1 MRLHHLTVTAFG
13 PFADTVEV
21 DFDAVGLAG
30 LFLIQGPTGAGKTS
44 LLDAICFALYAGVP
58 GARPGGRALR
68 SDHAARDAVPSVMLD
83 FTTGTRRFRV
93 TRSPEFMRPKKR
105 GDGETRTQAT
115 VVLEEHLGGRWIP
128 RSTRADEV
136 GEIIT
141 EVLGMGLEQFSKVVL
156 LPQGEFAAFLRATAD
171 ERRALLER
179 LFDISTYTG
188 VEAWLVEQRRVRAAR
203 VAESRAVLTTDLARL
218 EDVLAEVAPEV
229 LETAP
234 AWAALP
240 LDALPGALADLRL
253 RLDAQASAALA
264 ALDAAESARG
274 SAEQA
279 RSEAESV
286 ADRQRRGQTARA
298 ELGRLDGAARAHRD
312 QTDRLEGATRA
323 DAVAGDLRALA
334 RLCSRG
340 ELVAAELRS
349 ARAQLGPLEV
359 ADGDVAS
366 VEGWVRS
373 LTEHGAHL
381 AEAARA
387 ARGLGQARRRSAD
400 LVGQVDAARAT
411 RQRQLRLCTEQQ
423 DRRAEALAALVT
435 AQAAQGDVEAAQRE
449 VARLRELDR
458 LSSELDRAR
467 TEAQRIAGLVLGAR
481 DREQDARETYQRLQ
495 QARLDGMAGELARTL
510 VDGEACAVCGSPDH
524 PLPASGGE
532 MVSGEDVTDAEHR
545 WQQSRSETMAHV
557 AVLVAQ
563 EQVVTTRTGDLALT
577 RADSATRARGCEPS
591 VAPPD
596 EPSVAPPDE
605 PSVAP
610 HDEPSV
616 DGAQD
621 TNTSLDAP
629 RLAQA
634 LTQAVA
640 RRDDAQTR
648 AARLTAAS
656 AAAEHAGREYE
667 RQEAE
672 ISAVNLQIATEE
684 ATLAESRA
692 HEVKLGEELAELM
705 AAHASSCPC
714 ALGPAHGAPTSR
726 QDGRRPVAGDDTAWV
741 DGQLARLGET
751 QSGHAGVLRQAQEL
765 LTLLT
770 AQAELADELAMTQ
783 SMVRETLSANGFE
796 NAEAASAATLP
807 ADAIRELRRQVKSVE
822 DRRAAVAATLVDP
835 QIVAAL
841 TDPPVDLGLY
851 EEAAVEAR
859 SRLRATQQAQTRAET
874 TARTFG
880 QLAMVLSE
888 RVRTLGPAVTE
899 AEQLADL
906 ADTVAGLGG
915 NNTLRMRLS
924 SFVLAARL
932 EKVAVLANERLAIM
946 GEGRYQLQHSDS
958 LASGG
963 RRSGLGL
970 VVRDLWTGQARDTS
984 SLSGGE
990 SFMASLALA
999 LGLADAVREEAG
1011 GFDLQTLF
1019 IDEGFGTLDDES
1031 LEQVLSV
1038 LDGLRDGGR
1047 AVGVVSHVSDL
1058 RARIPMQICV
1068 SKRAT
1073 GSSVRLLGVGS
1084 PAA

>member
-1 MRLHHLTVTAFG
+1 MRLHHLAVTAFG

-387 ARGLGQARRRSAD
+387 ARGLGLARRRSAD

-495 QARLDGMAGELARTL
+495 QVRLDGMAGELARTL
-510 VDGEACAVCGSPDH
+510 VDGEACAVCGSRDH

-545 WQQSRSETMAHV
+545 WQQGRSETMAHV

-577 RADSATRARGCEPS
+577 RADSVTRARGCEPS
-591 VAPPD
+591 VAPHD
-596 EPSVAPPDE
+596 EPSVAPP
-605 PSVAP
+605 
-610 HDEPSV
+610 DEPSV

-629 RLAQA
+629 RLTQA

-648 AARLTAAS
+648 AALLTAAS

-667 RQEAE
+667 RLEAE
-672 ISAVNLQIATEE
+672 VSAVNLQIATEE

-741 DGQLARLGET
+741 DRQLARLGET
-751 QSGHAGVLRQAQEL
+751 QSGHAGVLRRAQEL

-783 SMVRETLSANGFE
+783 SMVRDTLSANGFE
-796 NAEAASAATLP
+796 NAEAVSAATLP
-807 ADAIRELRRQVKSVE
+807 ADAIRELRRRVKSVE
-822 DRRAAVAATLVDP
+822 DRRAAVAATLADP

-859 SRLRATQQAQTRAET
+859 SRLRAAQQAQTRAET

>member
-68 SDHAARDAVPSVMLD
+68 SDHAARDSVPSVMVD

-218 EDVLAEVAPEV
+218 EDVLAEVALEV

-240 LDALPGALADLRL
+240 LDALPGALADVRL
-253 RLDAQASAALA
+253 RLDAHASAALA

-279 RSEAESV
+279 RSDAESV

-312 QTDRLEGATRA
+312 QTDRLEAATRA

-334 RLCSRG
+334 RLSSRA
-340 ELVAAELRS
+340 ELVAAELMS

-411 RQRQLRLCTEQQ
+411 RQRRLRLCTEQQ
-423 DRRAEALAALVT
+423 DRRAEAVAALVT

-449 VARLRELDR
+449 LTRLRELDR

-467 TEAQRIAGLVLGAR
+467 TEAQRIASLVLGAR
-481 DREQDARETYQRLQ
+481 DREQDTRETYQRLQ

-532 MVSGEDVTDAEHR
+532 MVSGQDVTDAEHR

-563 EQVVTTRTGDLALT
+563 EQVVTTRTGDLALA
-577 RADSATRARGCEPS
+577 RADSATRARVCEPS
-591 VAPPD
+591 VEPPD
-596 EPSVAPPDE
+596 EPV
-605 PSVAP
+605 
-610 HDEPSV
+610 V
-616 DGAQD
+616 DGAED
-621 TNTSLDAP
+621 SATSLDAP

-634 LTQAVA
+634 LAQAVA

-656 AAAEHAGREYE
+656 AAAERAGREHE
-667 RQEAE
+667 RLEAE
-672 ISAVNLQIATEE
+672 VSAVNLHIATEE

-692 HEVKLGEELAELM
+692 HEVELGEELAELM

-714 ALGPAHGAPTSR
+714 ALGPAHGAPTPR

-741 DGQLARLGET
+741 DRQLARLGET

-765 LTLLT
+765 LTLLN

-783 SMVRETLSANGFE
+783 SMVRDTLSANGFE
-796 NAEAASAATLP
+796 NADAASAATLP

-822 DRRAAVAATLVDP
+822 DRRAAVAATLADP

-859 SRLRATQQAQTRAET
+859 SRLREAQQAQTRAET

-1038 LDGLRDGGR
+1038 LDRLRDGGR

-1058 RARIPMQICV
+1058 RTRIPMQICV

>member
-1 MRLHHLTVTAFG
+1 MRLHHLAVTAFG

-387 ARGLGQARRRSAD
+387 ARGLGLARRRSAD

-495 QARLDGMAGELARTL
+495 QVRLDGMAGELARTL
-510 VDGEACAVCGSPDH
+510 VDGEACAVCGSRDH

-545 WQQSRSETMAHV
+545 WQQGRSETMAHV

-577 RADSATRARGCEPS
+577 RADSVTRARGCEPS
-591 VAPPD
+591 VAPHD
-596 EPSVAPPDE
+596 EPSVAPP
-605 PSVAP
+605 
-610 HDEPSV
+610 DEPSV

-629 RLAQA
+629 RLTQA

-648 AARLTAAS
+648 AALLTAAS

-667 RQEAE
+667 RLEAE
-672 ISAVNLQIATEE
+672 VSAVNLQIATEE

-751 QSGHAGVLRQAQEL
+751 QSGHAGVLRRAQEL

-783 SMVRETLSANGFE
+783 SMVRDTLSANGFE
-796 NAEAASAATLP
+796 NAEAVSAATLP
-807 ADAIRELRRQVKSVE
+807 ADAIRELRRRVKSVE
-822 DRRAAVAATLVDP
+822 DRRAAVAATLADP

-859 SRLRATQQAQTRAET
+859 SRLRAAQQAQTRAET

>member
-1 MRLHHLTVTAFG
+1 MRLHHLAVTAFG

-203 VAESRAVLTTDLARL
+203 VTESRAVLTTDLARL

-387 ARGLGQARRRSAD
+387 ARGLGLARRRSAD

-449 VARLRELDR
+449 LTRLRELDR

-510 VDGEACAVCGSPDH
+510 VDGEACAVCGSRDH

-545 WQQSRSETMAHV
+545 WQQGRSETMAHV

-577 RADSATRARGCEPS
+577 RADSATRARGCEAS
-591 VAPPD
+591 VAPP
-596 EPSVAPPDE
+596 
-605 PSVAP
+605 
-610 HDEPSV
+610 DEPSV

-629 RLAQA
+629 RLTQA

-648 AARLTAAS
+648 AALLTAAS

-667 RQEAE
+667 RLEAE
-672 ISAVNLQIATEE
+672 VSAVNLQIATEE

-751 QSGHAGVLRQAQEL
+751 QSGHAGVLRRAQEL

-783 SMVRETLSANGFE
+783 SMVRDTLSANGFE
-796 NAEAASAATLP
+796 NAEAVSAATLP
-807 ADAIRELRRQVKSVE
+807 ADAIRELRRRVKSVE
-822 DRRAAVAATLVDP
+822 DRRAAVAATLADP

-859 SRLRATQQAQTRAET
+859 SRLRAAQQAQTRAET